1 MATISDLTG
10 FDNGLPANV
19 DAEKTILG
27 SILLDNEAFFD
38 DTAVIEA
45 EDFSLDGHRRIYIVM
60 TEILFGMIEGAKSC
74 DIVTLANELAKR
86 KWVESVGGVAYLASL
101 TEGLPRRPVINE
113 YVRIVKDKALL
124 RRIMTTCT
132 VGAARAAAQDEPA
145 IEVLGSV
152 QVDLAE
158 IVGEGINNAVDIG
171 SITPAVEASVLKS
184 RQVTDDRTAL
194 EMTWGHPKMDAETR
208 GCFRGEFSVLSGE
221 SSGGKTAFAVQ
232 VTIANG
238 REGTPV
244 LWFSLEMTKEQL
256 ARRFYASMSD
266 KLTAAQMRDPR
277 LMNLHTHI
285 PAMQEV
291 SKELSRLPIKI
302 DDTTPLRID
311 KLRARIRMMRR
322 KLAPRPDDKLLVI
335 IDYLQLIR
343 GMPKMSPQE
352 KTEFIIFTLRDLPK
366 VEPNIHILA
375 LSQYSQGEKIAVKN
389 KRRSKD
395 ALFGGSVI
403 HHAAQ
408 NIFMLSIEDPEKR
421 DVRDL
426 LDAEIKIEKQRE
438 GKRTKVTTSFDRDHL
453 TFADPQPYLRS

>member
-1 MATISDLTG
+1 MEIRDIDT
-10 FDNGLPANV
+10 GLPAAIDCERTV
-19 DAEKTILG
+19 LGAILN
-27 SILLDNEAFFD
+27 DNEAFFD
-38 DTAVIEA
+38 DTAIIESD
-45 EDFSLDGHRRIYIVM
+45 DFHLDSHRRIYVVM

-74 DIVTLANELAKR
+74 DIVTLANELRKR
-86 KWVESVGGVAYLASL
+86 NWVESVGGVAYLAGL
-101 TEGLPRRPVINE
+101 TEGLPRRPVITE
-113 YVRIVKDKALL
+113 YVRIIKDKALL
-124 RRIMTTCT
+124 RRIMSVCT
-132 VGAARAAAQDEPA
+132 VGAARAADQSMPA

-171 SITPAVEASVLKS
+171 SITPAVESSVLKA
-184 RQVTDDRTAL
+184 RQITDDRTAL

-232 VTIANG
+232 VTIANA

-277 LMNLHTHI
+277 LMNQHTHI
-285 PAMQEV
+285 PAMHEV

-352 KTEFIIFTLRDLPK
+352 KTELIIFTLRDLPK

-375 LSQYSQGEKIAVKN
+375 LSQYSQGEKIAIKN

-421 DVRDL
+421 DPRDL